1 MHRRARAH
9 PDSPARAVYSLC
21 TMLARTLPVLVLATA
36 IAAQGSPFVRL
47 HDTVVRR
54 VAMTAPTTGVPTP
67 ASLVSGVTVCAT
79 LPVAWHSQ
87 TVPGGGTLS
96 PIAPGNPA
104 CVNRPGAFAFV
115 ANVNGN
121 PRNQGVF
128 VVDALG
134 LRAIAMGCG
143 QGGGSGVHGTCGDPA
158 PGGGTFAGFF
168 GGTVFAPPINDAGD
182 VLFFADVVNGPTT
195 RGLFLYLAAAATIIK
210 VAGVGDP
217 SPLGGTF
224 DKIGPGSMNNHRAV
238 AFLASPPGTT
248 NSNLFLW
255 QGGII
260 TTIAAAGNPAP
271 GGGTIALLGTEAFGY
286 QDGTWIPSGPVPA
299 INDCGQIAFRAI
311 VNGGITTRGVVV
323 RTNGVDTW
331 FLRAGDPTPAGG
343 TYTDFQA
350 AVLNGSGQIAVL
362 ADFTAGTPNTGW
374 FAGSPGSFRKALAF
388 FDPVDGGQCLGL
400 AYSRNPMTPLDDEG
414 NLVLWCDLSSAS
426 GQDRLVVSSPNG
438 SLTVLA
444 RRGDVTPLGGIYT
457 GMNAWPSL
465 SSTGH
470 ATLSAY
476 TPGAPGIFNAHF
488 ASVLCGPAIA
498 ASPCTPIGG
507 TVRIDDYGPL
517 GGVYVMAASTVATS
531 IPLPFWGT
539 LLIGPNPI
547 VILAGPIFYP
557 GSAGPSTTLLPIPP
571 DPLLQGQSLH
581 FQTLAFGSPTDLL
594 TNRASTRLQ

>member
-1 MHRRARAH
+1 
-9 PDSPARAVYSLC
+9 
-21 TMLARTLPVLVLATA
+21 MLARTLPVLVLQLAL
-36 IAAQGSPFVRL
+36 AAQGSPFVRL

-54 VAMTAPTTGVPTP
+54 ATMNPSIPTSPS
-67 ASLVSGVTVCAT
+67 ASLVGGVTACAT

-96 PIAPGNPA
+96 PIAPANPA

-134 LRAIAMGCG
+134 LRAIATGCG
-143 QGGGSGVHGTCGDPA
+143 QGGGSGMHGTCGDPA

-168 GGTVFAPPINDAGD
+168 GGTVFAPPINDEGD

-195 RGLFLYLAAAATIIK
+195 RGLFLYLAASATIIK

-217 SPLGGTF
+217 SPLGGIF
-224 DKIGPGSMNNHRAV
+224 GAIGPGSLNNHRTV
-238 AFLASPPGTT
+238 AFLASPPGTI

-255 QGGII
+255 QGG
-260 TTIAAAGNPAP
+260 TVTKIAAAGDPAP

-286 QDGTWIPSGPVPA
+286 QDGTNIPSGPVPA
-299 INDCGQIAFRAI
+299 INDCGQVAYRVI
-311 VNGGITTRGVVV
+311 VNGGPTTRGIVV
-323 RTNGVDTW
+323 RTNGLDVLY
-331 FLRAGDPTPAGG
+331 LRAGDPTPAGG

-350 AVLNGSGQIAVL
+350 AALNGSGQIAVF
-362 ADFTAGTPNTGW
+362 ADYTSPGGPTSGW
-374 FAGSPGSFRKALAF
+374 FTGSPGSFRKALAF
-388 FDPVDGGQCLGL
+388 FDPVDGGSCLGL

-414 NLVLWCDLSSAS
+414 NLVLWCDTSSAG
-426 GQDRLVVSSPNG
+426 GQDRLVVSAANG
-438 SLTVLA
+438 TLTVLA
-444 RRGDVTPLGGIYT
+444 RRGDPTPLGGTYT

-498 ASPCTPIGG
+498 ASQCTPVGG
-507 TVRIDDYGPL
+507 TIRIDDYGP
-517 GGVYVMAASTVATS
+517 GGGAYVMVASTTTTF
-531 IPLPFWGT
+531 IPLPPWGT
-539 LLIGPNPI
+539 LLIGPSPL
-547 VILAGPIFYP
+547 VILAGPVLYP
-557 GSAGPSTTLLPIPP
+557 GSSGPSTTLLPIPP
-571 DPLLQGQSLH
+571 NPQFVGVTLH
-581 FQTLAFGSPTDLL
+581 FQTLAFGSPTDML

>member
-1 MHRRARAH
+1 
-9 PDSPARAVYSLC
+9 
-21 TMLARTLPVLVLATA
+21 MLAHALRVLVLPSLALSTA
-36 IAAQGSPFVRL
+36 LVAQGSPFLRV
-47 HDTVVRR
+47 HDDVHSTAVTSSNPGVVS
-54 VAMTAPTTGVPTP
+54 PS
-67 ASLVSGVTVCAT
+67 ASLVSGVTPCAT

-87 TVPGGGTLS
+87 AVPGGGTLS

-104 CVNRPGAFAFV
+104 CVNRSGAFAFV
-115 ANVNGN
+115 ASVNGVA
-121 PRNQGVF
+121 RNQGVF

-143 QGGGSGVHGTCGDPA
+143 QGGGSGMHGTCGDPA

-168 GGTVFAPPINDAGD
+168 GGTVFAPPIDDAGD
-182 VLFFADVVNGPTT
+182 VLFFADVVNGTTT

-224 DKIGPGSMNNHRAV
+224 DKIGPGSMNNRGAV

-255 QGGII
+255 QGGVI

-271 GGGTIALLGTEAFGY
+271 GGGTIALLGTEAFGF
-286 QDGTWIPSGPVPA
+286 QDGTWIPAGPVPA
-299 INDCGQIAFRAI
+299 INDCGQICYRAI
-311 VNGGITTRGVVV
+311 VNGGPTSRGIVV
-323 RTNGVDTW
+323 RTNGVDAW
-331 FLRAGDPTPAGG
+331 YLRAGDPTPAGG
-343 TYTDFQA
+343 TYTDFQGA
-350 AVLNGSGQIAVL
+350 ALNGSGEIAVL
-362 ADFTAGTPNTGW
+362 ADFNAGTPNTGW
-374 FAGSPGSFRKALAF
+374 FAGSPGNFRKALAF
-388 FDPVDGGQCLGL
+388 YDPVDGGQCFGL
-400 AYSRNPMTPLDDEG
+400 AYSRNPMTPLDDQG

-426 GQDRLVVSSPNG
+426 GQDRLIVSSPNG

-444 RRGDVTPLGGIYT
+444 RRGDVTPLGGTYT

-465 SSTGH
+465 SSTGR

-488 ASVLCGPAIA
+488 ASVLCGPAVA
-498 ASPCTPIGG
+498 ASPCTPVGG
-507 TVRIDDYGPL
+507 SVRIDDYGPL

-547 VILAGPIFYP
+547 VILAGPTFYP
-557 GSAGPSTTLLPIPP
+557 GSSGPSTTLLPIPP
-571 DPLLQGQSLH
+571 NPQFQGLSLH
-581 FQTLAFGSPTDLL
+581 FQTLALGSPIDQL
-594 TNRASTRLQ
+594 TNRASTLLQ